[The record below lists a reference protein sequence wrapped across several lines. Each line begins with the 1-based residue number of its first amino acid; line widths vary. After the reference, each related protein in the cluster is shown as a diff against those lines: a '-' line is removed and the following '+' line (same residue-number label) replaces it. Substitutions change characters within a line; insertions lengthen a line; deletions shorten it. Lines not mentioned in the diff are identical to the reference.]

1 MNHLIFFSNKHF
13 EISYFFQENIPTFRK
28 LLAKVTMSGN
38 IQPSKPQKKH
48 AVKTANVNVLRTLD
62 AMVVHGMQEQAP
74 KNLPDHLVHGSRKV
88 TYIFIL
94 IPESCYVI
102 VLGNTCIIQVNLIK
116 STYSFRG
123 WLLEQATWCKL
134 WLLGQNWWMC
144 MGPGVDE
151 KKLQEKLWLLRYY
164 IKYK

>member
-1 MNHLIFFSNKHF
+1 MNKLIFFSNKHF

-28 LLAKVTMSGN
+28 LLAKVTMSGD

-48 AVKTANVNVLRTLD
+48 VVITSNVNVLRTLN

-88 TYIFIL
+88 TYIFIR
-94 IPESCYVI
+94 IPESWF
-102 VLGNTCIIQVNLIK
+102 IILSSNCSNQVNLIK
-116 STYSFRG
+116 SIYRFRG

-151 KKLQEKLWLLRYY
+151 KKLQEKLRLLRYY
-164 IKYK
+164 IK

>member
-1 MNHLIFFSNKHF
+1 MNKLIFFSNKHF

-48 AVKTANVNVLRTLD
+48 AVITANVNVLRTLD

-88 TYIFIL
+88 TYIFIR
-94 IPESCYVI
+94 IPES
-102 VLGNTCIIQVNLIK
+102 
-116 STYSFRG
+116 
-123 WLLEQATWCKL
+123 
-134 WLLGQNWWMC
+134 
-144 MGPGVDE
+144 
-151 KKLQEKLWLLRYY
+151 
-164 IKYK
+164 